1 MPTYIKEMSSMKK
14 IYEAPQLDKTA
25 FPVED
30 VITTTSPGI
39 VLPEDEW
46 D

>member
-1 MPTYIKEMSSMKK
+1 MKK
-14 IYEAPQLDKTA
+14 IYEAPQLDKTT
-25 FPVED
+25 FETE
-30 VITTTSPGI
+30 VIMTGSNGQGGGI